1 MSLLSW
7 IAGTGIIWT
16 RNESWVIS
24 CGRRTLEAF
33 TPQTEIRQDFGY
45 ISGLPATKRPR
56 KVRPRLD
63 VDFRFVD
70 AKIVIDAVRM
80 AKFSPNCEISGRD
93 VDLTDDCMNKKMF
106 LALLQQEADTKKSTI
121 RSDII
126 RMLHEEQEASGRKYV
141 TGDASPP

>member
-7 IAGTGIIWT
+7 LAGTGIVWT
-16 RNESWVIS
+16 KNESWVIS
-24 CGRRTLEAF
+24 CGRRTLEGF

-45 ISGLPATKRPR
+45 VRGLPATKRPR

-70 AKIVIDAVRM
+70 ANIVIDAVRI
-80 AKFSPNCEISGRD
+80 AKQPPNCEISGRD
-93 VDLTDDCMNKKMF
+93 VHLTDDCMDKKLF
-106 LALLQQEADTKKSTI
+106 LELLREEAGTKKSTI

-141 TGDASPP
+141 TGNQ